1 MNKVSELS
9 DDLEAVSVVLGELK
23 RELRTHRRFISTLLH
38 IFHGITDFRESY
50 KVKYNLENIICM
62 CLLIAMRGKFT
73 SFYNA
78 ALFIKIRADY
88 FRKFNLIKHDTLRRI
103 FMNID
108 ANELRDVII
117 KRIQGFLKKN
127 RYSQKRER

>member
-9 DDLEAVSVVLGELK
+9 DDLEAVSVVLGGLK

-78 ALFIKIRADY
+78 ALFIKSG
-88 FRKFNLIKHDTLRRI
+88 RI
-103 FMNID
+103 TSENSILSKITKYHLMILC
-108 ANELRDVII
+108 EE
-117 KRIQGFLKKN
+117 FL
-127 RYSQKRER
+127 

>member
-62 CLLIAMRGKFT
+62 CLLIEIHLVLQCCSIHKNQGG
-73 SFYNA
+73 
-78 ALFIKIRADY
+78 LLQKIQSYQR
-88 FRKFNLIKHDTLRRI
+88 
-103 FMNID
+103 
-108 ANELRDVII
+108 
-117 KRIQGFLKKN
+117 
-127 RYSQKRER
+127 

>member
-50 KVKYNLENIICM
+50 KVKYNLENIICITTSVEFRYEIQTSR
-62 CLLIAMRGKFT
+62 LL
-73 SFYNA
+73 
-78 ALFIKIRADY
+78 
-88 FRKFNLIKHDTLRRI
+88 
-103 FMNID
+103 
-108 ANELRDVII
+108 
-117 KRIQGFLKKN
+117 
-127 RYSQKRER
+127 

>member
-50 KVKYNLENIICM
+50 KVKYNLENIISYISH
-62 CLLIAMRGKFT
+62 LKFVYF
-73 SFYNA
+73 SP
-78 ALFIKIRADY
+78 FIQQY
-88 FRKFNLIKHDTLRRI
+88 
-103 FMNID
+103 
-108 ANELRDVII
+108 
-117 KRIQGFLKKN
+117 Q
-127 RYSQKRER
+127 

>member
-9 DDLEAVSVVLGELK
+9 DDLEAVSVVLGGLK

-62 CLLIAMRGKFT
+62 CLLILQCCSIHKNQGG
-73 SFYNA
+73 
-78 ALFIKIRADY
+78 LLQKIQSYQR
-88 FRKFNLIKHDTLRRI
+88 
-103 FMNID
+103 
-108 ANELRDVII
+108 
-117 KRIQGFLKKN
+117 
-127 RYSQKRER
+127 

>member
-62 CLLIAMRGKFT
+62 CLLVADLLDCPKNCQLVCP
-73 SFYNA
+73 SF
-78 ALFIKIRADY
+78 
-88 FRKFNLIKHDTLRRI
+88 
-103 FMNID
+103 
-108 ANELRDVII
+108 
-117 KRIQGFLKKN
+117 
-127 RYSQKRER
+127 S

>member
-9 DDLEAVSVVLGELK
+9 DDLEAVSVVLGGLK

-62 CLLIAMRGKFT
+62 CLLIAT
-73 SFYNA
+73 SENSI
-78 ALFIKIRADY
+78 LSKITKY
-88 FRKFNLIKHDTLRRI
+88 HLMILC
-103 FMNID
+103 
-108 ANELRDVII
+108 EE
-117 KRIQGFLKKN
+117 FL
-127 RYSQKRER
+127 

>member
-50 KVKYNLENIICM
+50 NTTSVEFRYEIQTSR
-62 CLLIAMRGKFT
+62 LL
-73 SFYNA
+73 
-78 ALFIKIRADY
+78 
-88 FRKFNLIKHDTLRRI
+88 
-103 FMNID
+103 
-108 ANELRDVII
+108 
-117 KRIQGFLKKN
+117 
-127 RYSQKRER
+127 

>member
-23 RELRTHRRFISTLLH
+23 RELRTHRKFISTLLH

-88 FRKFNLIKHDTLRRI
+88 FRKFVNGRK
-103 FMNID
+103 
-108 ANELRDVII
+108 
-117 KRIQGFLKKN
+117 
-127 RYSQKRER
+127 